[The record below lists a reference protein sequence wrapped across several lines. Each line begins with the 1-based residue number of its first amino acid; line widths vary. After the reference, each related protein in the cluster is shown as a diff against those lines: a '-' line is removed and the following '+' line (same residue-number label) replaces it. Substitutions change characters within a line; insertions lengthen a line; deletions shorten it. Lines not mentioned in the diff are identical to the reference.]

1 MKRGKDV
8 LLLRS
13 NIAVVDLEVPKEEVT
28 GMNIIEVNMKNTIP
42 TIITTTTQAGIKEAD
57 IGEGYLN

>member
-42 TIITTTTQAGIKEAD
+42 TIITTTTQAGIIEAD
-57 IGEGYLN
+57 IGEGCLN